1 MTVAITG
8 LGYFGSLLAQRLLAA
23 GTPVVALENGFAT
36 DATAVTRLAQQS
48 GCRVIEG
55 SVCDHAAVDALL
67 ADRGVRCVVH
77 LAAQASAHPAAASP
91 AYTEEVNLRGP
102 RVVLDAMVRRAVPRL
117 VYASSFRLYG
127 PDLAGTITEDTQPGG
142 QADLS
147 HLSKLYVE
155 HLLAMYAG
163 MHDLTTVS
171 LRFGLAYGLS
181 PVMKTARPFMT
192 APNLFCLQA
201 ARGEPLQLHETARRA
216 TALVHVND
224 AARLL
229 AAAADWPLS
238 SGHHVYNAA
247 AEVASVADVARV
259 VQRAGR
265 RRGLDV
271 QLTGPG
277 AAGDEGP
284 APFTLSSRLAQWDWR
299 WRKTLAQGMEEAVGH
314 FAAPD
319 GGVWGWPHPPG
330 PSPAGRG
337 PG

>member
-36 DATAVTRLAQQS
+36 DATAVARLAQQS

-55 SVCDHAAVDALL
+55 SVCDPAAVDALL
-67 ADRGVRCVVH
+67 ANQRVRCVVH

-91 AYTEEVNLRGP
+91 VYTEEVNLRGP
-102 RVVLDAMVRRAVPRL
+102 RVVLDAMVRHAVPRL

-127 PDLAGTITEDTQPGG
+127 PALAGTITEDTPPGE

-155 HLLAMYAG
+155 HLLAMYARA
-163 MHDLTTVS
+163 HDLTTVS

-216 TALVHVND
+216 TALLHVDD

-229 AAAADWPLS
+229 AAAAGWPLA

-247 AEVASVADVARV
+247 AEVASVAAVARL
-259 VQRAGR
+259 VQQAGR
-265 RRGLDV
+265 RRGLAV
-271 QLTGPG
+271 RLTGPG

-284 APFTLSSRLAQWDWR
+284 AAPFTLSSRLSQWDWH
-299 WRKTLAQGMEEAVGH
+299 WRKTLAPGIEEVLSY
-314 FAAPD
+314 FAAADLPQPPPFREGA
-319 GGVWGWPHPPG
+319 GG
-330 PSPAGRG
+330 
-337 PG
+337 

>member
-36 DATAVTRLAQQS
+36 DATAVARLAQQS

-55 SVCDHAAVDALL
+55 SVCDPAAVDALL
-67 ADRGVRCVVH
+67 AGQRVRCVVH

-102 RVVLDAMVRRAVPRL
+102 RVVLDAMVRHAVPRL

-127 PDLAGTITEDTQPGG
+127 PDLVGTITEDTPPGE

-155 HLLAMYAG
+155 HLLAMYTG

-201 ARGEPLQLHETARRA
+201 ARGEALQLHETARRA
-216 TALVHVND
+216 TALLHVDD

-229 AAAADWPLS
+229 AAAAEWPLAR
-238 SGHHVYNAA
+238 GHHVYNAA
-247 AEVASVADVARV
+247 AEVASVAAVARL
-259 VQRAGR
+259 VQQAGR

-271 QLTGPG
+271 RLTGPG
-277 AAGDEGP
+277 ADDDEGP
-284 APFTLSSRLAQWDWR
+284 APFTLSSRLAQWDWQ
-299 WRKTLAQGMEEAVGH
+299 WRKTLAQGIAEVLGY
-314 FAAPD
+314 FAALD
-319 GGVWGWPHPPG
+319 HGT
-330 PSPAGRG
+330 
-337 PG
+337 